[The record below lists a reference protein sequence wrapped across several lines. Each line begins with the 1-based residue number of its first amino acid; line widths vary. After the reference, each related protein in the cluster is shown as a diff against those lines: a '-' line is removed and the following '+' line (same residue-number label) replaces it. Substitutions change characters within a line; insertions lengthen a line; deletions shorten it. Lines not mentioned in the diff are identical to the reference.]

1 MAAHAGTY
9 QDERRGALAAH
20 GEQFFD
26 PQRRIVHAAI
36 IHRFDPQTEV
46 ADDCCHGGDLGSPR
60 AALLAM
66 RKHHGID
73 GSTQETHLRCRYKRM
88 ALEEER
94 SDATHEVHRAIDWL
108 RECADLAGVD
118 PLALESLAAGAVHFS
133 LPAGHLLFEAGSE
146 PDGVYLLASG
156 RLGVKTQLRAGLTAE
171 IEHGEL
177 VGEAGW
183 LLETPRSAT
192 VVALRDSELLL
203 IPNAQMDRIAARS
216 THFSLALARLC
227 ARRLRHSNR
236 QEYRPKR
243 AHIFTLVPNSVEL
256 DVADLATRLVDE
268 LGKSGRTELVWDA
281 RATTH
286 TATWFNRIEELNDY
300 VVYVAN
306 WAASGWT
313 RQCCRQAD
321 VILMAAPA
329 GGRVL
334 PWPAGIVEAAVARGA
349 RVELALVH
357 QGGID
362 PGSSAPWLNSLPVTQ
377 HHHIAEPADFCR
389 VARLLMRR
397 GVGLVLSGGG
407 ARGFAH
413 LGIIRALR
421 EVKVPIDFL
430 GGASIGAIIAAGVAM
445 GWSDDEMQLRYRRSF
460 VQTNPVNDYT
470 LPFLA
475 LTRGKKVSR
484 LLEREYGSALI
495 EDLRFPY
502 FCVSANLTTGRL
514 FEHRRG
520 SVADALRASVAIP
533 GVMPPVF
540 HEQGVLVDGAA
551 INNLPVDVMQGHAP
565 GFVIGCDVGA
575 DRNFGESRVNIFEV
589 LMHAGMINSAA
600 SERAQRELA
609 DVLLKPPLAC
619 VDLLNWQAFD
629 RVIQAGYDYARVAL
643 DELPDLPRRIAPAV
657 VAAESSSAV
666 TELQRRTAAS
676 IAAG

>member
-1 MAAHAGTY
+1 
-9 QDERRGALAAH
+9 
-20 GEQFFD
+20 
-26 PQRRIVHAAI
+26 
-36 IHRFDPQTEV
+36 
-46 ADDCCHGGDLGSPR
+46 
-60 AALLAM
+60 
-66 RKHHGID
+66 
-73 GSTQETHLRCRYKRM
+73 M
-88 ALEEER
+88 ALDEEQ
-94 SDATHEVHRAIDWL
+94 SSATHEMPRAIDWL
-108 RECADLAGVD
+108 RDCADLAGVD
-118 PLALESLAAGAVHFS
+118 AFSLESLAAGALHFS
-133 LPAGHLLFEAGSE
+133 LPAGYLLFEAGSD

-156 RLGVKTQLRAGLTAE
+156 RLGVKTPLKSGLTAE
-171 IEHGEL
+171 IERGEL

-203 IPNAQMDRIAARS
+203 IPNAELDRVAARS

-243 AHIFTLVPNSVEL
+243 AHIFALVPNSIEL

-268 LGKSGRTELVWDA
+268 LSKTGRTELVWDA

-286 TATWFNRIEELNDY
+286 TASWFNRIEEVNDF

-306 WAASGWT
+306 WDASGWT

-329 GGRVL
+329 GGNVM
-334 PWPAGIVEAAVARGA
+334 PWPAGIVEAALARGA

-357 QGGID
+357 QSGGID
-362 PGSSAPWLNSLPVTQ
+362 PGSSAPWRKTLPVML
-377 HHHIAEPADFCR
+377 HHHIVEAADLGR

-421 EVKVPIDFL
+421 EAKVPIDFL
-430 GGASIGAIIAAGVAM
+430 GGASIGAIIAGGVAM
-445 GWSDDEMQLRYRRSF
+445 GWSDEEMQLRYRRSF
-460 VQTNPVNDYT
+460 VDTNPVNDYT
-470 LPFLA
+470 FPFLA

-514 FEHRRG
+514 FEHRLG
-520 SVADALRASVAIP
+520 SLAHALRASVAIP

-540 HEQGVLVDGAA
+540 HDDGVLVDGAA

-575 DRNFGESRVNIFEV
+575 DRNFGARRVNIFEV
-589 LMHAGMINSAA
+589 LMHAGMINSTA

-609 DVLLKPPLAC
+609 DVLMKPPLANI
-619 VDLLNWQAFD
+619 DLLNWQAFD
-629 RVIQAGYDYARVAL
+629 RAIQAGYDYARRAL
-643 DELPDLPRRIAPAV
+643 DELPNIPHIIAPAAGSAKANSAVVELERRIAA
-657 VAAESSSAV
+657 
-666 TELQRRTAAS
+666 T

>member
-1 MAAHAGTY
+1 MAW
-9 QDERRGALAAH
+9 DE
-20 GEQFFD
+20 EQSS
-26 PQRRIVHAAI
+26 A
-36 IHRFDPQTEV
+36 
-46 ADDCCHGGDLGSPR
+46 
-60 AALLAM
+60 
-66 RKHHGID
+66 
-73 GSTQETHLRCRYKRM
+73 TQEM
-88 ALEEER
+88 P
-94 SDATHEVHRAIDWL
+94 RAIDWL
-108 RECADLAGVD
+108 RDCADLAGVD
-118 PLALESLAAGAVHFS
+118 AFSLESLAAGALHFS
-133 LPAGHLLFEAGSE
+133 LPAGYLLFEAGSD

-156 RLGVKTQLRAGLTAE
+156 RLGVKTPLQSRLTAE
-171 IEHGEL
+171 IERGEL

-183 LLETPRSAT
+183 LLGTPRSAT

-203 IPNAQMDRIAARS
+203 IPNAELDRIAARS

-227 ARRLRHSNR
+227 ARRMRHSNR

-243 AHIFTLVPNSVEL
+243 AHIFALVPNSMQL

-268 LGKSGRTELVWDA
+268 LSKTGRTELVWDA

-286 TATWFNRIEELNDY
+286 TATWFNRIEEVNDF

-329 GGRVL
+329 GGSVM
-334 PWPAGIVEAAVARGA
+334 PWPAGIVEAAMARGA

-357 QGGID
+357 QGCID
-362 PGSSAPWLNSLPVTQ
+362 PGSSAPWLKTLPAML
-377 HHHIAEPADFCR
+377 HHHIVDSADFGR

-421 EVKVPIDFL
+421 EARVPIDFL

-445 GWSDDEMQLRYRRSF
+445 GWSDEEMQLRYRRSF

-470 LPFLA
+470 FPFLA

-484 LLEREYGSALI
+484 LLEREYGGARI
-495 EDLRFPY
+495 EDLRLPY

-514 FEHRRG
+514 FEHRSG
-520 SVADALRASVAIP
+520 VVAQALRASVAIP

-540 HEQGVLVDGAA
+540 HDDGVLVDGAA
-551 INNLPVDVMQGHAP
+551 INNLPVDVMQVHAP

-575 DRNFGESRVNIFEV
+575 DRNFGERRVNIFEV
-589 LMHAGMINSAA
+589 LMHAGMINSTA

-609 DVLLKPPLAC
+609 DVLMKPPLANI
-619 VDLLNWQAFD
+619 DLLNWQAFD
-629 RVIQAGYDYARVAL
+629 RAIQAGYDYARRAL
-643 DELPDLPRRIAPAV
+643 DELPNIPRIIPPAAGGAKANSALLELERRIAATL
-657 VAAESSSAV
+657 AHS
-666 TELQRRTAAS
+666 
-676 IAAG
+676 

>member
-1 MAAHAGTY
+1 
-9 QDERRGALAAH
+9 
-20 GEQFFD
+20 
-26 PQRRIVHAAI
+26 
-36 IHRFDPQTEV
+36 
-46 ADDCCHGGDLGSPR
+46 
-60 AALLAM
+60 
-66 RKHHGID
+66 
-73 GSTQETHLRCRYKRM
+73 M
-88 ALEEER
+88 ALDEEQ
-94 SDATHEVHRAIDWL
+94 SDATHEMPRAIHWL
-108 RECADLAGVD
+108 SDCADLAGVD
-118 PLALESLAAGAVHFS
+118 AESLGALAAAAVHFS
-133 LPAGHLLFEAGSE
+133 LPAGHLLFEAGSG

-156 RLGVKTQLRAGLTAE
+156 RLGVKTPLKPGLTAE
-171 IEHGEL
+171 IERGEL

-183 LLETPRSAT
+183 LLDTPRGAS

-203 IPNAQMDRIAARS
+203 IPNAQLDRVAAQS
-216 THFSLALARLC
+216 TQFSLALARLC

-243 AHIFTLVPNSVEL
+243 AHIFALVPNSIEL

-268 LGKSGRTELVWDA
+268 LSNAGRTELVWDA

-286 TATWFNRIEELNDY
+286 TATWFNRIEEVNDY

-329 GGRVL
+329 GGRVM
-334 PWPAGIVEAAVARGA
+334 PWPAGIVEAARARGA

-357 QGGID
+357 QGGIE
-362 PGSSAPWLNSLPVTQ
+362 PGCSAPWLQSLPVTL
-377 HHHIAEPADFCR
+377 HHHIVEPADVGR
-389 VARLLMRR
+389 LARLLMRR

-421 EVKVPIDFL
+421 EAKIPIDFL

-445 GWSDDEMQLRYRRSF
+445 GWSDEEMQLRYRRSF
-460 VQTNPVNDYT
+460 VHTNPVNDYT
-470 LPFLA
+470 FPFLA

-484 LLEREYGSALI
+484 LLEREYGEARI
-495 EDLRFPY
+495 EDLRSPY

-514 FEHRRG
+514 FEHRSG
-520 SVADALRASVAIP
+520 SLAQALRASVAIP

-540 HEQGVLVDGAA
+540 HDDGVLVDGAA

-575 DRNFGESRVNIFEV
+575 DRSFGERRVNIIEV
-589 LMHAGMINSAA
+589 LMHAGMINSTAG
-600 SERAQRELA
+600 ERAQRELA
-609 DVLLKPPLAC
+609 DVLMKPPLTNI
-619 VDLLNWQAFD
+619 DLLNWQAFD
-629 RVIQAGYDYARVAL
+629 RAIQAGYDYARSAL
-643 DELPDLPRRIAPAV
+643 DGLPDIPRIAAPAAGSAKATAAVRELERRIAA
-657 VAAESSSAV
+657 
-666 TELQRRTAAS
+666 TL
-676 IAAG
+676 AAG